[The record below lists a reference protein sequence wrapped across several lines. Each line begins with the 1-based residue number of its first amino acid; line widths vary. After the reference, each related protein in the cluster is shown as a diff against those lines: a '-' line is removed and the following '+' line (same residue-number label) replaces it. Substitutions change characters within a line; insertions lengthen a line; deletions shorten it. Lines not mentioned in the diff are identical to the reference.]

1 MLDQSMLYHFGDSY
15 KELKYGWS
23 IVDDSPI
30 PTIVDC
36 TIGFPVSSLSPNS
49 LKEVT
54 LPNHGFF
61 EQLKYTGGKNKP
73 EDIGVVKKILQNL
86 LGIKTPVCFC
96 SPKHG
101 LGCIF
106 IFSDT
111 LW

>member
-1 MLDQSMLYHFGDSY
+1 MKKTMLDQSMLYHFGDSY

-73 EDIGVVKKILQNL
+73 EDIGVVKKSC
-86 LGIKTPVCFC
+86 KTYWVSKPLYASVH
-96 SPKHG
+96 PNMA
-101 LGCIF
+101 
-106 IFSDT
+106 
-111 LW
+111 